1 MKLTKLLSEALL
13 AERYITLISKD
24 QRKPYLPLIWDML
37 QKAYANI
44 GGFKSTDS
52 PEGLLDETSLWKL
65 VRKNNK
71 IVAVSIYSDKL
82 GRKTIGAATDGSEE
96 GKAALKQIWI
106 DDIKQNRSWAEVSGA
121 AKHIKKKL
129 GISAIPNKYAAE
141 ILQKPII
148 SLNPDGY
155 HYTRTIA
162 GEHHEKL
169 LVGKI
174 EGYSFE

>member
-65 VRKNNK
+65 VRKNSK
-71 IVAVSIYSDKL
+71 IVAVALYADKL
-82 GRKTIGAATDGSEE
+82 GRKLIGVATDGTPE
-96 GKAALKQIWI
+96 GKAALNQIMI
-106 DDIKQNRSWAEVSGA
+106 EDIKQHRSWSEVSGA
-121 AKHIKKKL
+121 MEHINKKL
-129 GISAIPNKYAAE
+129 GATLIPNKYAAA
-141 ILQKPII
+141 ILNKPII

-155 HYTRTIA
+155 HYTRAIA
-162 GEHHEKL
+162 GEPHEKL
-169 LVGKI
+169 LIGKI